1 MAASGEGAPAASA
14 PEPPAGRRPVRAVSI
29 GGDTGQPNTIR
40 ALLALGC
47 RVGAIVSMV
56 DDGGSTGI
64 LRQEMG
70 VNPPGDIRKCL
81 VAMAAE
87 PEGPLAR
94 AFGHRFGFADNHALG
109 NLLIA
114 GLTAETGSF
123 AEAVAVC
130 NRLLGC
136 RGDVFPSTLDN
147 VVLCGTTRDGMEF
160 RGQATLGTGPC
171 ALSRVWLSPHEPEAF
186 GPAVQAILDADVVV
200 LGPGSLFTSVIP
212 NLLVPGILGALR
224 RTRAVRVYVCSM
236 ADMQGETWGL
246 TAEEYVD
253 ALLAHGMEG
262 CLDAVLLHRPAS
274 SDQGIA
280 TRSFQALTQ
289 EQVRDDAARRARS
302 LAPNVDGDPDP
313 DWYFRPVQVT
323 DDAVRRLE
331 ERVPLV
337 IVRDFGDPELPTW
350 HNLAKLTSVLRGV
363 IETCPSRRR

>member
-1 MAASGEGAPAASA
+1 MGAPGT
-14 PEPPAGRRPVRAVSI
+14 AGPVRAVSI
-29 GGDTGQPNTIR
+29 GGGTGQPNTIR

-47 RVGAIVSMV
+47 EVSAIVSMV

-70 VNPPGDIRKCL
+70 VVPPGDVRKCL

-87 PEGPLAR
+87 PDGPLAR

-114 GLTAETGSF
+114 ALAEETGSF
-123 AEAVAVC
+123 ADAVAIC

-136 RGDVFPSTLDN
+136 RGNVFPSTLED
-147 VVLCGTTRDGMEF
+147 VVLCGTTRDGLEF

-171 ALSRVWLSPHEPEAF
+171 ALSQVWLSPREPRAYA
-186 GPAVQAILDADVVV
+186 PAVRAILDADVVV

-212 NLLVPGILGALR
+212 NILVPDVLQALR
-224 RTRAVRVYVCSM
+224 ATEAVRVYVCSM

-262 CLDAVLLHRPAS
+262 ALDVVVLHRPS
-274 SDQGIA
+274 NSDQGVA
-280 TRSFQALTQ
+280 TRRFQAITQ

-302 LAPNVDGDPDP
+302 LAPNVDDDPDP
-313 DWYFRPVQVT
+313 DWYLKPVQLT
-323 DDAVRRLE
+323 DEAVRRIE
-331 ERVPLV
+331 ARVPLV
-337 IVRDFGDPELPTW
+337 IVRDFSDPERPTW
-350 HNLAKLTSVLRGV
+350 HNPARLESVLRGV
-363 IETCPSRRR
+363 IDSCPSRRR